1 MLHNAVFSED
11 TVSLYHSGLKIAVK
25 VCEMAGYSHQLSWGY
40 LKEHFTLC
48 TPAGCL
54 SKH

>member
-11 TVSLYHSGLKIAVK
+11 TVSLYHIDLNIAVK
-25 VCEMAGYSHQLSWGY
+25 VREMAGYSHQLSRGY

-48 TPAGCL
+48 TPAVA
-54 SKH
+54 